1 MKSKVNLFKKPV
13 VFLAAYAVFLL
24 TVSEWISRG
33 SLMETMVWAVPHI
46 GVTITAIVL
55 IFNVLVVIYL
65 LTRRLKVSL
74 WVTTIPVVVLS
85 IVNYYKILMNS
96 KPLTVWDFGLID
108 ELLKIQGDMSFTIAW
123 HVVFISILVIA
134 VLVVISRK
142 LGKKQNFEGS
152 LKKQIGQLVVALAAM
167 AAVIFG
173 VYLQPKVFGV
183 LGFDD
188 TPYNQVTF
196 YENNG
201 FINSFIY
208 GINDKLALTSVE
220 LTAEAQAVIDAQT
233 AFLADVPQPEQRP
246 NIILL
251 LNESFMDVTKI
262 ENVTFNQDPLPTY
275 RALTETTVTGEFVSS
290 QFGGGTSNVEY
301 DVLTGH
307 TSFDLPKGMVPYTQ
321 LIHQPIQSLPQL
333 LASYGYQN
341 TSLHSYSGWFWNR
354 ESVHKSLGF
363 ERFLDETTF
372 VDPTLVGPYISDADF
387 INKVIETFETNKA
400 ADADKPQFI
409 FGISMQNH
417 APYGGESKSIS
428 ADVPIEII
436 DAPGL
441 DSESIEE
448 LEDYAQSTYLS
459 DKALQTLLEYFETV
473 DEPTVIVQFGDHLP
487 SMSTILTDAGYLNN
501 AEQDPMDQA
510 LAKYTTPIVFWDNY
524 NQLAQ
529 SEEKE
534 LGYLG
539 ANYVST
545 TLLQA
550 AQLPLSPYFQ
560 FLQDT
565 KNVTGMPFF
574 EYALLPDGNV
584 VTDIPQKIRDAYRYL
599 ESYFL
604 FGN

>member
-1 MKSKVNLFKKPV
+1 MKLKTKLLKQPFLF
-13 VFLAAYAVFLL
+13 LIGYAVFLVVI
-24 TVSEWISRG
+24 TEWLSRG
-33 SLMETMVWAVPHI
+33 SLAETFIWLVPHI
-46 GVTITAIVL
+46 GIFGTAVGL
-55 IFNVLVVIYL
+55 IFLLLTVIYTA
-65 LTRRLKVSL
+65 TRRLKVSL
-74 WVTTIPVVVLS
+74 WLITVPLVILS

-108 ELLKIQGDMSFTIAW
+108 ELLKIQGDMSFTIAG
-123 HVVFISILVIA
+123 HVVIISVLVIYL
-134 VLVVISRK
+134 LVK
-142 LGKKQNFEGS
+142 LG
-152 LKKQIGQLVVALAAM
+152 QILSKRQKSEWNLTKQLVQFTLSSTALIALLL
-167 AAVIFG
+167 G
-173 VYLQPKVFGV
+173 VYLQPHVFEV

-201 FINSFIY
+201 FVNAFIY

-220 LTAEAQAVIDAQT
+220 LTPEAQEVIDAQSQ
-233 AFLADVPQPEQRP
+233 FLAALPQPEQRP

-321 LIHQPIQSLPQL
+321 LIHQSIQSLPQL

-341 TSLHSYSGWFWNR
+341 TSIHSYTGWFWNR
-354 ESVHKSLGF
+354 ENVHQSLGF

-387 INKVIETFETNKA
+387 IAKVIETFETNKA
-400 ADADKPQFI
+400 ANEEKPQFI

-417 APYGGESKSIS
+417 APYGGDSKSIG
-428 ADVPIEII
+428 DEVPIEIV

-441 DSESIEE
+441 DEASIEM

-459 DKALQTLLEYFETV
+459 DQALQTLLDYFAAI

-487 SMSTILTDAGYLNN
+487 SMGTLLTEAGYLNN
-501 AEQDPMDQA
+501 SQQSPLEQA
-510 LAKYTTPIVFWDNY
+510 LAKYSTPIIFWDNF

-529 SEEKE
+529 SEQKE
-534 LGYLG
+534 IGYLG
-539 ANYVST
+539 ANYVAT

-550 AQLPLSPYFQ
+550 ANLPLSPYFQ

-565 KNVTGMPFF
+565 KTVMGMPFF

-584 VTDIPQKIRDAYRYL
+584 ISEVPQKIREAYRYL